1 VVIVDSFAVIA
12 LLTGEPAAPEVR
24 GLLGSARLTSTG
36 VAEVIDRLVRV
47 HGRSEEEVALDV
59 AELGLLEG
67 LPVDAV
73 DGLGAGLLRARHYHR
88 TRRAVS
94 VADCVVGQVAR
105 RAGASVA
112 TADPHLLDLCDE
124 EGIASV
130 PLPDA
135 SGLRPQR

>member
-1 VVIVDSFAVIA
+1 VVLLDSFAVIA

-24 GLLGSARLTSTG
+24 GLLGDARLTSTG

-47 HGRSEEEVALDV
+47 HGRSEEEVALDI
-59 AELGLLEG
+59 AELGLLDG
-67 LPVDAV
+67 FPVDAV
-73 DGLGAGLLRARHYHR
+73 DGLGAGLLRSHHYHR

-94 VADCVVGQVAR
+94 LADCIVGQVAR
-105 RAGASVA
+105 RTGSAVA

-124 EGIASV
+124 EGIATV

-135 SGLRPQR
+135 SGRSRR

>member
-1 VVIVDSFAVIA
+1 VVLLDSFAVIA

-24 GLLGSARLTSTG
+24 GLLGDARLTSTG

-47 HGRSEEEVALDV
+47 HGRSEEEVALDI
-59 AELGLLEG
+59 AELGLLDG
-67 LPVDAV
+67 FPVDAV
-73 DGLGAGLLRARHYHR
+73 DGLGAGLLRAHHYHR

-94 VADCVVGQVAR
+94 LADCIVGQVAR
-105 RAGASVA
+105 RTGSAVA

-124 EGIASV
+124 EGIATV

-135 SGLRPQR
+135 SGRSRR